1 MINFDSKFIFF
12 AKSWKETFKENHEF
26 KWIAKSDDVIIEN
39 NGKTLKLIENS
50 SYVTNIESKKVL
62 VYGTKSI
69 EEDKQK
75 NELSKKEYKWKIR
88 IDKSTYVIFGFIRSD
103 QQYNWNS
110 EIYDEFSSIIC
121 NTK

>member
-1 MINFDSKFIFF
+1 MI
-12 AKSWKETFKENHEF
+12 
-26 KWIAKSDDVIIEN
+26 VEN

-88 IDKSTYVIFGFIRSD
+88 IENIGILGVGFIRSD
-103 QQYNWNS
+103 K
-110 EIYDEFSSIIC
+110 EFI
-121 NTK
+121 